1 MRDFWRRL
9 GSPDAISWVSVVAVW
24 FLSGSGPFLS
34 AGVDYRGRVGEFS
47 AVIVIA
53 LLAAM
58 PVLAIGK
65 FTLIRIAG
73 RRWAPWLTLA
83 IFEVTLIVRVLVFD
97 GLLVSWGL
105 TAEPQLLWRLAST
118 QATIMFG
125 LLAAAFVVTAAR
137 EFSRSSAQLSAQV
150 QFLEELKANAAGKIA
165 AQRERVLDRIR
176 RELRT
181 ALEHQEGATALA
193 TSQQFQRA
201 IDDVVRPLS
210 LQLRDSIEESGPAEG
225 RADRISW
232 SGVLSATFAGNPFHP
247 LVYGMWVWV
256 ASIGTWSPQF
266 GWFTPLL
273 ALALAG
279 AGSLAMQLIRLAWPH
294 LPERMST
301 LARGGA
307 FFVAMTVVTSASA
320 GVSLA
325 FSDQLR
331 QTAPLLSAFWNCLT
345 AGLVIALSGGAIAAM
360 QSAQRSLLELQDELK
375 REVALLNAAGR
386 QSQLALGR
394 VLHGPVQ
401 DAIASALR
409 RVESGIPDDALP
421 ALVIDLNTTISA
433 VLAAEQRTDEIRS
446 FAAALSD
453 LRELWEGVCRI
464 DVSVSDADARA
475 IQLDPAATVAL
486 IELAREACS
495 NAIRHGDAT
504 RCAIAV
510 RVNSGESVIEL
521 EVFNDGLPPQAEAR
535 RGQGNQLFDELSVR
549 WTRGEVRGGTRVTA
563 AIPLGSFADAAHRA
577 AAI

>member
-1 MRDFWRRL
+1 
-9 GSPDAISWVSVVAVW
+9 
-24 FLSGSGPFLS
+24 
-34 AGVDYRGRVGEFS
+34 
-47 AVIVIA
+47 
-53 LLAAM
+53 M

-65 FTLIRIAG
+65 LTLRRIAG
-73 RRWAPWLTLA
+73 RIWAPWFTLT

-97 GLLVSWGL
+97 GLLVAWGL

-125 LLAAAFVVTAAR
+125 LMAAAFVVTAAR
-137 EFSRSSAQLSAQV
+137 EFSRSNAQLSAQV
-150 QFLEELKANAAGKIA
+150 QFLEELKSNAAGKIA

-181 ALEHQEGATALA
+181 ALEHQEGATAMA

-210 LQLRDSIEESGPAEG
+210 LQLRDSIDESGPSEG
-225 RADRISW
+225 RADRIHW

-247 LVYGMWVWV
+247 LVFSAWVFV

-266 GWFTPLL
+266 GWLTPAL

-279 AGSLAMQLIRLAWPH
+279 AAGLTMQLMRVAWPR
-294 LPERMST
+294 LPERMSA
-301 LARGGA
+301 LARAVA
-307 FFVAMTVVTSASA
+307 FFVAMGVVTSAS
-320 GVSLA
+320 VLTSLA
-325 FSDQLR
+325 FSEQLR
-331 QTAPLLSAFWNCLT
+331 QAAPLLSAFWNCLT

-433 VLAAEQRTDEIRS
+433 VLTAEQRTDEARS
-446 FAAALSD
+446 FTAAMSEV
-453 LRELWEGVCRI
+453 RELWEGVCRI
-464 DVSVSDADARA
+464 DVSVSDADTHA

-504 RCAIAV
+504 RCAIEV
-510 RVNSGESVIEL
+510 RVNSGESVIQL
-521 EVFNDGLPPQAEAR
+521 EVFNDGLPPQAEAH
-535 RGQGNQLFDELSVR
+535 RGQGSQLFDELSVR
-549 WTRGEVRGGTRVTA
+549 WARTAVPGGTRVSA
-563 AIPLGSFADAAHRA
+563 AIPLSSRADAAGTA